1 MSQAD
6 VNQSLEVLHAE
17 LSQLDTPDTV
27 VKDRLLKLIED
38 VEKQLENPEDSA
50 HKQTN
55 LQTLPTLIEQF
66 ESDHPNVTRAL
77 SKLLNTLSGMGI

>member
-6 VNQSLEVLHAE
+6 VDQSLESLRAE
-17 LSQLDTPDTV
+17 INQLNTPDTA
-27 VKDRLLKLIED
+27 VKDKLLQLIGS
-38 VEKQLENPEDSA
+38 VEKQLQDPEDSA

-66 ESDHPNVTRAL
+66 ESEHPTVTRTL
-77 SKLLNTLSGMGI
+77 SKLLNTLSSMGI